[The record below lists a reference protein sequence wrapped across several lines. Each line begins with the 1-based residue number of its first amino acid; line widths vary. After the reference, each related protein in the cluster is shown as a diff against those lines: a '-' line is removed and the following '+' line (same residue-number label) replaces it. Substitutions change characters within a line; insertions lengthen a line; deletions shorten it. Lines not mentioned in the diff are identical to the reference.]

1 MRTRVRFALV
11 VSDEMSLEFVLVAV
25 RYPAFVA
32 DVRSDTQVDLP
43 DVLIEA
49 AVNAKQNISHVDLGL
64 MVLKDLLT
72 YIPKGIGYGLELF

>member
-11 VSDEMSLEFVLVAV
+11 VSNEMSLEFVLVAV

-32 DVRSDTQVDLP
+32 DVRSDAQMDLP

-49 AVNAKQNISHVDLGL
+49 AVNAKQNISHIDLDLGPRRPF
-64 MVLKDLLT
+64 DL
-72 YIPKGIGYGLELF
+72 F